1 MIKVGSVKALLF
13 DVFGTC
19 VDWRGSIIK
28 EGEALNAR
36 LKTKTDWAALAD
48 AWRGNYQ
55 PSMEKVRSG
64 ERPYA
69 NLDKLHRE
77 TLDTLARKHGLDHLP
92 DAEIADINRMWH
104 RLEPW
109 PDTIGGLT
117 RLKKKYIIAPLSNGN
132 VALLLNMAKRA
143 GIPWD
148 AILSTELFRKYKP
161 QPETYLG
168 AAQLLGVAPGEVMM
182 VAAHNGD
189 LAAASAL
196 GLRSAFIP
204 RPAEY
209 GPGQKTDLAPDRPWD
224 IVAPDFNALADALE
238 C

>member
-77 TLDTLARKHGLDHLP
+77 TLDTLARKHGLDHLAE
-92 DAEIADINRMWH
+92 AEIADINRMWH

-109 PDTIGGLT
+109 PDTVGGLT

-132 VALLLNMAKRA
+132 VALLTNMAKRA

-148 AILSTELFRKYKP
+148 LVLGAETSRAYKP
-161 QPETYLG
+161 LPAAYLN
-168 AAQLLGVAPGEVMM
+168 AAAMLGLDPGEVMLG
-182 VAAHNGD
+182 AAHNGD
-189 LAAASAL
+189 LAAARAV
-196 GLRSAFIP
+196 GLRTAFVP
-204 RPAEY
+204 RPTEHGA
-209 GPGQKTDLAPDRPWD
+209 GQKIDLAASDAWD
-224 IVAPDFNALADALE
+224 VVASDFNDLAARLGA
-238 C
+238 